1 MLITMTAL
9 GTAMID
15 APLVGEAGP
24 GAIAI
29 GAGEGA
35 FFGGDGT
42 ARVNGDKDA
51 LSRAHASSF

>member
-1 MLITMTAL
+1 MLMTMTAL

-24 GAIAI
+24 GANAT

-35 FFGGDGT
+35 FFGGDGDGT
-42 ARVNGDKDA
+42 GGVVAGA
-51 LSRAHASSF
+51 GTG

>member
-24 GAIAI
+24 GAIAT

-42 ARVNGDKDA
+42 ARVNEEKRGCIK
-51 LSRAHASSF
+51 

>member
-29 GAGEGA
+29 VIGAGEGA

-42 ARVNGDKDA
+42 ARVNEET
-51 LSRAHASSF
+51 RMY